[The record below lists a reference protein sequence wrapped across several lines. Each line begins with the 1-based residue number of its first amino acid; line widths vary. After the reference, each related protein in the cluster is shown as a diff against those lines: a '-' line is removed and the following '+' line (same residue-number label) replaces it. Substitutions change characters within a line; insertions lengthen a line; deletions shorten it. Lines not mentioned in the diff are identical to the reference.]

1 MDEEASEVAK
11 KQDESDLSVR
21 KLVDMS
27 KEFKKNS
34 TEVSQ
39 KKINIKMHGEIVG
52 KEGTL
57 FSDRNNSHH

>member
-1 MDEEASEVAK
+1 MDEEASEIAK

-34 TEVSQ
+34 TEVSAQ
-39 KKINIKMHGEIVG
+39 NQHKMHGEIVG